1 MKREYP
7 RNPDIPSGAAF
18 RPWFRELVGE
28 QPAFV
33 VTMSMS
39 GISEAKVRRICAERG
54 VEFSPLM
61 QAACEQ
67 SERADRAHSDAFPTL
82 EEQFAPYGGLD
93 TFLQTYCHVP
103 PNSGVEP
110 AEGAPGNAIEA

>member
-7 RNPDIPSGAAF
+7 RNPDIPSGAGF
-18 RPWFRELVGE
+18 RPWFRELVGD
-28 QPAFV
+28 QRGFV

-39 GISEAKVRRICAERG
+39 GISEAKVRQICAERG
-54 VEFSPLM
+54 IEFSPLM

-67 SERADRAHSDAFPTL
+67 AERADKSTRHSFPSL

-93 TFLQTYCHVP
+93 AFLQTYCHVQ
-103 PNSGVEP
+103 PNREKRSAGES
-110 AEGAPGNAIEA
+110 PGDAIEA

>member
-18 RPWFRELVGE
+18 RPWFRELIGD

-39 GISEAKVRRICAERG
+39 GISEAKVRQICAERG

-67 SERADRAHSDAFPTL
+67 AESADKANRDAFPSL

-93 TFLQTYCHVP
+93 AFLQTYCNVR
-103 PNSGVEP
+103 PNGEAQP
-110 AEGAPGNAIEA
+110 AEGSSGNAIEA